1 MWAPLPPRALR
12 YTGMVAASVLPS
24 PVFISAILPSCST
37 MPPMTC
43 TSKGR
48 IPRVRFD
55 TSRTTVKASG
65 RMPSRVSPA
74 ASLSRNSSVF
84 AAREPSER
92 LSTSGSRAETAS
104 TRCCRTFSFRPSP
117 ILNIF
122 VSKLANDQHQPRINA
137 PGDGRPCAA
146 RPPPSLRY
154 RGLFCGLDEPVVAVP
169 APVHDV
175 YVAGLGA
182 REDEEV
188 VVEELHLQDRLLR
201 AHRLHL
207 ELLGADYAGLDL
219 LFLLDDEGFRR
230 GGLLGVGALDLAVP
244 AVDLAPPV
252 APHLALELVRHPVYG
267 GVHVLGGLARLED
280 RPVYEQGGLGDLG
293 VGDRGVA
300 LVDQLDL
307 GPRVAAPLVEE
318 LGYALYLLQGVALER
333 LRHRDVAT
341 FDRHVHVV
349 APPFGRRS
357 TPAIAGLSAPSSLFA
372 GPPLSTPSGFALP
385 PQHFN

>member
-24 PVFISAILPSCST
+24 PVLI
-37 MPPMTC
+37 
-43 TSKGR
+43 
-48 IPRVRFD
+48 
-55 TSRTTVKASG
+55 
-65 RMPSRVSPA
+65 
-74 ASLSRNSSVF
+74 SSVF

-92 LSTSGSRAETAS
+92 LSTSGSSAETAS
-104 TRCCRTFSFRPSP
+104 TRCWRTLSFRPSP

-137 PGDGRPCAA
+137 SGDGRPCAA
-146 RPPPSLRY
+146 RPSPSLRY

-169 APVHDV
+169 ASVYDV

-230 GGLLGVGALDLAVP
+230 GELLGVGALDLAVP

-267 GVHVLGGLARLED
+267 GVHVLGGLACLED
-280 RPVYEQGGLGDLG
+280 RPVYEQGRLGDLG
-293 VGDRGVA
+293 VGDRWVA

-307 GPRVAAPLVEE
+307 GPRDATLVVEE
-318 LGYALYLLQGVALER
+318 LGYALDLLEGVALER